1 MVPTLSIEETLLR
14 LAVAALL
21 GSIIG
26 LERERM
32 AWAAGLRTHMLVCVG
47 STLMMIVSAYGFADV
62 LRYEHVAL
70 DPSRIAAQVVTGVGF
85 LGAGTILLR
94 HDSVRGLTTAASV
107 WAVAGVGLAVGG
119 GMYVAAVGATVLIFL
134 ILAVIKPLERRY
146 WSGARQAHLITLRVD
161 RDPSPVEAIE
171 KLLGGMAL
179 VIRSLTVAEVPDD
192 ELLQQVQIEI
202 TRVRQSELIH
212 VIERLSALDGVHRA
226 TLGER

>member
-1 MVPTLSIEETLLR
+1 MLSIEETMLR

-21 GSIIG
+21 GSVIG

-47 STLMMIVSAYGFADV
+47 STLMMIVSAYGFADA
-62 LRYEHVAL
+62 LRYDHVAL

-119 GMYVAAVGATVLIFL
+119 GMYGAAIGATVLIFL

-146 WSGARQAHLITLRVD
+146 WSGARQAHVITVRAD
-161 RDPSPVEAIE
+161 REPSPIEAIE
-171 KLLGGMAL
+171 KLLSGMPL
-179 VIRSLTVAEVPDD
+179 VIRSLDLGETADDD
-192 ELLQQVQIEI
+192 ERQQVRIEV
-202 TRVRQSELIH
+202 TRVRQSELIKAL
-212 VIERLSALDGVHRA
+212 EKLSALDGVHRV